1 MGKGMNA
8 TLIPFFHF
16 SFGYLLFRLP
26 IMLSSSLFSAPAVK
40 PFVFALSAA
49 LVAVASAV
57 AAPQLRAADA
67 PAAAEAQAVEYQLPW
82 QSLHMGT
89 LIQGQVYA
97 GTPEETK
104 RLAGIMESEIER
116 FDDMMSVHK
125 ETVLNDV
132 NRRAGERVTVTP
144 EIAEMTRLALHV
156 AEETDG
162 AFEPTIGP
170 VVNLWKIGFGGDTVP
185 SDAAID
191 EAVKRVDY
199 RKVEVGETEGSWY
212 VRIAPGQN
220 IDMGGIAKGYI
231 GQKLSER
238 LKAEGAS
245 HALLDLGGN
254 VVAVGEKSP
263 GHPWRVGLQ
272 SPDQT
277 RGAYFGILA
286 VSDMSV
292 ITSGAYERN
301 FEKDGKRYGHIL
313 SAKTGRPVLTDIA
326 SVTIA
331 DRNGGRAD
339 ALCTALFAMGWEKAK
354 AFLSAHED
362 VHAVLLLN
370 DMKTVHVSRELRSA
384 FTLTDET
391 MHLEGDIP

>member
-1 MGKGMNA
+1 
-8 TLIPFFHF
+8 
-16 SFGYLLFRLP
+16 
-26 IMLSSSLFSAPAVK
+26 MLQTPRFSALSAK
-40 PFVFALSAA
+40 PFVLALS
-49 LVAVASAV
+49 VVFV
-57 AAPQLRAADA
+57 AAVSVAGAPELR
-67 PAAAEAQAVEYQLPW
+67 AAEAQTTVSEAQTAEYRLPW

-89 LIQGQVYA
+89 LVQGQVFA
-97 GTPEETK
+97 RTPEETK

-125 ETVLNDV
+125 ETALNDV

-144 EIAEMTRLALHV
+144 EIAEMTKMALRV
-156 AEETDG
+156 AKETDG

-185 SDAAID
+185 SDASID

-199 RKVEVGETEGSWY
+199 RKVEVGESGGSWY

-238 LKAEGAS
+238 LKAEGAT

-354 AFLSAHED
+354 AFLADHKD

-391 MHLEGDIP
+391 MRVEGDIP